1 MKRELENATARLFI
15 AKKINPKQDS
25 VPDLKFKDCLP
36 YLKLQHP
43 RWKKL
48 RAEDINTGEQRAMK
62 TLCSL
67 FHNIKK
73 NPSSMEPLM
82 NEFQHGSTDSE
93 NESSDSISE
102 SDNDSKS
109 VEVATE

>member
-1 MKRELENATARLFI
+1 
-15 AKKINPKQDS
+15 
-25 VPDLKFKDCLP
+25 VPELKFKDCLP

-48 RAEDINTGEQRAMK
+48 KEKDINTGEQPALK

-73 NPSSMEPLM
+73 KPSSMAPLM
-82 NEFQHGSTDSE
+82 AEFQHGSTDSE
-93 NESSDSISE
+93 NESSDSRSE
-102 SDNDSKS
+102 SDVDSKS